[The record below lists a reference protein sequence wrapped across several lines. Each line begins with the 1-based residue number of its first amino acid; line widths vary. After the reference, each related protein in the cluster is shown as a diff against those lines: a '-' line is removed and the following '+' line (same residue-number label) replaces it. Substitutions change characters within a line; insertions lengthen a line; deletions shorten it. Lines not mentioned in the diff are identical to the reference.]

1 MNNKL
6 YTFLLA
12 LMVILFAY
20 MYATNKM
27 IVFNHSGKRL
37 EKLTV
42 DSEFSHKE
50 LINIQAGEIMKFT
63 FFSPFSKRVKIQI
76 RQSGKIS
83 NTTFSLSGFFLG
95 EKYNQV
101 EIGIDGEMEAGIL
114 GIEK

>member
-1 MNNKL
+1 MNKRL

-27 IVFNHSGKRL
+27 IVFNHSGKTI

-50 LINIQAGEIMKFT
+50 LTDIADGEIMRFT
-63 FFSPFSKRVKIQI
+63 FFSPFNKKVKIQI
-76 RQSGKIS
+76 RQSGQIS
-83 NTTFSLSGFFLG
+83 NTTFSLSGFFLD

-101 EIGIDGEMEAGIL
+101 EIGTDGQMEAGIL